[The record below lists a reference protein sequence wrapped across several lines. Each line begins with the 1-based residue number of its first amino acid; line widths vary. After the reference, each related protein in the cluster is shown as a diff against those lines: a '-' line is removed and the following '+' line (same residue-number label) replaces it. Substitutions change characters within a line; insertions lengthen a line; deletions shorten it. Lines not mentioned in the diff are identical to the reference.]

1 MCGGEDMH
9 EKEFSHKAFINREYS
24 IVHTPFEKEFEFYN
38 YVKTGDTENVRRTM
52 TPLGSGNAGKLSD
65 DPLRNLRY
73 HFVVTVALVT
83 RFCIEGGMEPE
94 KAYTMS
100 DMYIHKCDRACSENE
115 IHELHREAVLGF
127 TKHMNG
133 VLKKNVYSKPV
144 ILAMDYIYDN
154 LHSRITVEEIARHTD
169 LSVSYISRL
178 FHSSTGLTI
187 TEYIMKKRVE
197 AAENMLRY
205 SDKPSA
211 EIGNYLA
218 FSSHSHFISIF
229 KKHTGLTP
237 EQYRR
242 KYFRTSALQED
253 DS

>member
-1 MCGGEDMH
+1 MH

-100 DMYIHKCDRACSENE
+100 DMYIHKCDRARSENE

-154 LHSRITVEEIARHTD
+154 LHTKLTLAELANVAGLSVPYLSKLFRKEVGITV
-169 LSVSYISRL
+169 S
-178 FHSSTGLTI
+178 
-187 TEYIMKKRVE
+187 EYITRKRIE
-197 AAENMLRY
+197 TAENMLRY
-205 SDKPSA
+205 SDFSCLA
-211 EIGNYLA
+211 ISDYLC
-218 FSSHSHFISIF
+218 FSSESHFIQVF
-229 KKHTGLTP
+229 
-237 EQYRR
+237 R
-242 KYFRTSALQED
+242 KYTGYTPKRYREAFFRIRK
-253 DS
+253 